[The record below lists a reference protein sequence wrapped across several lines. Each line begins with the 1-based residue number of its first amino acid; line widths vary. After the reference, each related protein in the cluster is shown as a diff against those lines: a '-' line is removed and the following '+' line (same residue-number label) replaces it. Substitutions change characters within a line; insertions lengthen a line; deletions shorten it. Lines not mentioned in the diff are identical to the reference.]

1 MDENIKCKNCGG
13 EIVIAKA
20 VNMSFYTIEEED
32 FENESYVDYV
42 NPDNLNLCIDVCLSC
57 GDVQDAWLEEP
68 TERLKQAH
76 DIIRLRSA
84 CEEALEWLQHHGG
97 DALPADE
104 PGLVGLIANL
114 EAAINEAQ

>member
-1 MDENIKCKNCGG
+1 MNEEIKCKACGG
-13 EIVIAKA
+13 EVVIARA
-20 VNMSFYTIEEED
+20 GGISFYTISDDYESEE
-32 FENESYVDYV
+32 YLDYV
-42 NPDNLNLCIDVCLSC
+42 NPDNLDLCIDVCLSC

-114 EAAINEAQ
+114 EAAINKAQ